1 MSSAGWLEALVSD
14 GEIGLPAALRGA
26 PKTTLFL
33 ADDPAYDVLA
43 PLLNPGPRDNVARLR
58 HGAVR
63 LGLNFDFTRIV
74 VISTENEDAARD
86 AFVAGL
92 RRDKVPE
99 ALLRTMRFDGFVADF
114 LPSVILKRPP
124 TEERR
129 PSTARLYAIVN
140 TPRAGSTHL
149 GSLLT
154 SASLGDPIEHL
165 RPWAVNLLRDR
176 PPQLFDFVRMV
187 RTFIAEGTVGGYFGT
202 KIISHFLADVLPLLQ
217 PPERSFL
224 DMLIE
229 RTEVIYLSRADK
241 LDQAISTVRA
251 RTTGVWHAT
260 GEGSAKALEAGALAE
275 DFDTVDKLLQSAME
289 MERGLATVLAGAA
302 RVLPVDYDELTDRPE
317 RTLKE
322 VFAFLGA
329 QPSAPP
335 QSAFAK
341 LADEAS
347 HALRKRY
354 LKVRG
359 RAAADVRLTGKV
371 ALAEAGAAREAEVL
385 RRDEVAARI
394 RAGHARSTNGD
405 YQDRHYY
412 LIEYDPSPAPG
423 LGFLCRGPVPEQNAP
438 YIAFVGASQTF
449 GAFVQTPFPQRTAEN
464 LDAQAFNLG
473 RGGAGPSFFSRHDAA
488 LDVVRKADAV
498 VVQAMAA
505 RMEGNSRMESVEGRA
520 LVHFQDGGETL
531 PMDCDTAWRRIV
543 EQETPDRVLELV
555 AESRRSWLSA
565 MRTIAE
571 AAQGPSVL
579 VWFSER
585 TPDYEVNLR
594 DQYALFNA
602 FPHLVDRAM
611 IDEARTFF
619 SDYVEVVSSA
629 GLPEPTRSAFSGEIL
644 PVVFGGGSL
653 DEQNLGSE
661 NAYYPSQVMH
671 DEVAAQLTPVLA
683 NLLRRRKARLP
694 TS

>member
-1 MSSAGWLEALVSD
+1 MSGAGWLEALISD
-14 GEIGLPAALRGA
+14 AEIGLTAALQDA
-26 PKTTLFL
+26 PKTMLFL
-33 ADDPAYDVLA
+33 ADDAAFEVLA
-43 PLLNPGPRDNVARLR
+43 AVLHPGPRDNLARLR

-63 LGLNFDFTRIV
+63 LGLNFAFTRV
-74 VISTENEDAARD
+74 VVVSNENEDAARD
-86 AFVAGL
+86 SFLAGL

-124 TEERR
+124 SDEAK

-154 SASLGDPIEHL
+154 SASVGDPIEHL
-165 RPWAVNLLRDR
+165 RPWAVNLLKLR
-176 PPQLFDFVRMV
+176 PPQLFDFVRLI
-187 RTFIAEGTVGGYFGT
+187 RNFIAEGAVGGYFGT
-202 KIISHFLADVLPLLQ
+202 KIISHFLMDVLPLLQ
-217 PPERSFL
+217 PAERSFL
-224 DMLIE
+224 NLLIE
-229 RTEVIYLSRADK
+229 RTDVIYLSRADK

-251 RTTGVWHAT
+251 RATGVWHAT
-260 GEGSAKALEAGALAE
+260 GAGKTLAPGALPE
-275 DFDTVDKLLQSAME
+275 DFETVDKLLQSAMQ
-289 MERGLATVLAGAA
+289 MERGLAQVLVGAG
-302 RVLPVDYDELTDRPE
+302 RVLPVDYDELTEHPD
-317 RTLKE
+317 RTLE
-322 VFAFLGA
+322 DVFAFLGA
-329 QPSAPP
+329 RPAMAP
-335 QSAFAK
+335 QSAFSK

-347 HALRKRY
+347 HVLRVRY
-354 LKVRG
+354 LDVRG
-359 RAAADVRLTGKV
+359 RSEADVRLTGAA
-371 ALAEAGAAREAEVL
+371 ALAEARATDEAEQARL
-385 RRDEVAARI
+385 SEVATRI
-394 RAGHARSTNGD
+394 RDGHARSINGD

-412 LIEYDPSPAPG
+412 LIEYDPTPAPG
-423 LGFLCRGPVPEQNAP
+423 LDFLCRGPAPEEGAP

-449 GAFVQTPFPQRTAEN
+449 GAFVQTPFPRRTAEN
-464 LDAQAFNLG
+464 LDHQAFNLG
-473 RGGAGPSFFSRHDAA
+473 RGGAGPSFFSRHGPA

-505 RMEGNSRMESVEGRA
+505 RMEGNSRMESTEGRA
-520 LVHFQDGGETL
+520 LVHFQDGGQSMA
-531 PMDCDTAWRRIV
+531 MDCDTAWRKIV
-543 EQETPDRVLELV
+543 EQETPERVLELV
-555 AESRRSWLSA
+555 AESRRSWLGA

-571 AAQGPSVL
+571 AAEGPSVL

-619 SDYVEVVSSA
+619 SDYVEIVSSA
-629 GLPEPTRSAFSGEIL
+629 GLPEPTRSAFSGEVL
-644 PVVFGGGSL
+644 PVVFGGGNL

-671 DEVAAQLTPVLA
+671 EEVAAQLTPVLA
-683 NLLRRRKARLP
+683 KLIRRRKAKL
-694 TS
+694 SI